1 MELRS
6 ASPAIIDIFHFL
18 RGLRNNIVNTH
29 QYVGQEYRLSAMY
42 GTIYHR
48 EWEKEMVHTDLVEKT
63 TVLYVF
69 ILRTSRIYVTRL
81 CMVYL

>member
-6 ASPAIIDIFHFL
+6 ASSAIIDIFHFP

-63 TVLYVF
+63 TILYVF